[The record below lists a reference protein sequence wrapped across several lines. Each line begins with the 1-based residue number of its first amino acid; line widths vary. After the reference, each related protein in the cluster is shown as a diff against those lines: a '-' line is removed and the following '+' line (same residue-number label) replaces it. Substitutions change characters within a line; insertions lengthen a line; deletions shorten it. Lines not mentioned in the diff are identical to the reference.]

1 MGTHKWRGRVIVGG
15 LLAGVTVAGSALFAA
30 FANPGVAA
38 SSAKP
43 VNASPPTIS
52 GMPEEGKTLTAT
64 RGTWN
69 NNPTDYDYQW
79 RRCASDGFSCVNIT
93 DATNL
98 SYTLKAPDVGRTL
111 RFRVVAKNADGQTA
125 ALSAPTGVVK
135 EAAVTTT
142 TTTTTTITTTTAPP
156 SAINHRPSIRILAVR
171 FIGLRVYVRM
181 RVCDDSHRRMNII
194 ERDSRRGVPSYVRRF
209 RTLTAPAPCS
219 TLTRSWRP
227 APRFRHRL
235 TITVWVRDFAG
246 LTSRPASRSFTR

>member
-1 MGTHKWRGRVIVGG
+1 MRTDKWRGRLVVGG
-15 LLAGVTVAGSALFAA
+15 LIAGATVAGTVLFAA

-52 GMPEEGKTLTAT
+52 GTPEEGKTLTAT

-98 SYTLKAPDVGRTL
+98 TYTLKTADVGHTL

-125 ALSAPTGVVK
+125 ALSAPTGVVQK
-135 EAAVTTT
+135 AAVTTT
-142 TTTTTTITTTTAPP
+142 TTTTTTTAPP
-156 SAINHRPSIRILAVR
+156 PATNHRPSIRILAVR
-171 FIGLRVYVRM
+171 FVGLRTYVRM

-219 TLTRSWRP
+219 TLTRSWIP

-235 TITVWVRDFAG
+235 TITVWARDFAG

>member
-1 MGTHKWRGRVIVGG
+1 MRTGKWRGRLVVGG
-15 LLAGVTVAGSALFAA
+15 FAAGVIAAGSMLFAVL
-30 FANPGVAA
+30 ANSGVAA
-38 SSAKP
+38 TAAKP

-52 GMPEEGKTLTAT
+52 GTPEEGKTLTAT

-98 SYTLKAPDVGRTL
+98 SYTIKSVDVGHTL

-125 ALSAPTGVVK
+125 ALSPPTGVVQK
-135 EAAVTTT
+135 AAVTTT
-142 TTTTTTITTTTAPP
+142 TTTTTTTTAPP
-156 SAINHRPSIRILAVR
+156 PAVNHRPSIRILAVR
-171 FIGLRVYVRM
+171 FVGLRVYVRM
-181 RVCDDSHRRMNII
+181 RVCDDSHRRMNIV

-219 TLTRSWRP
+219 TLTRSWIP

-235 TITVWVRDFAG
+235 TITVWARDFAG